1 MKTTSLNS
9 KNLQLAF
16 DVGHSSIGW
25 AVLKSGSSAAR
36 ANPEILGCGAVV
48 FGADDCLA
56 SKRRAFRRQRRHTRS
71 TRQRI
76 ARMEKLLGHLGVM
89 THEQLVA
96 KHQQPQKIDPK
107 NTGGHPAP
115 WLLAARVLASQVP
128 GHLCKTWPELW
139 DVVRWYAHNRGY
151 DGNARWSSVAHS
163 ALSAAELE
171 ELKADTEKEKHA
183 VDLMDKYK
191 TKTMA
196 ETVFADLF
204 DEFGVRDPLS
214 APERLP
220 FLKKYFKGNQCAFPR
235 HIVTAEVQ
243 RILAAHRGALPCCDD
258 RLIRL
263 LLATSLSEEDRA
275 FLDGIGILLPQ
286 RYEGGLLFGQ
296 LVPRF
301 DNRMIGEC
309 PITGAHVPA
318 RNTAEFLDFRW
329 VMTLANIRIGFGDE
343 TYGED
348 HARLRPLDP
357 AERRKID
364 ARVRALGFL
373 KVDPDKVNPTS
384 GVMKLGRN
392 ELREIVIKEIGC
404 DRHNL
409 DTLLLHPDAHES
421 LRHVPIRGST
431 VAFRTAWRAFD
442 PPADR
447 DITRNGTKRREYLDD
462 PLRQRFLIQLLRGKS
477 LTPAAMIAQLEKIGS
492 GRGAIIA
499 ERIRLSVTEEC
510 SDKHGKLNAGKLH
523 ELMTAEF
530 RAEKLKGRARFSRE
544 KLREA
549 FQQVFD
555 PTKPLHPLEKGG
567 CLEQTDEVKR
577 RALEKP
583 LSHQTNNHLVR
594 HRLLILAGN
603 QHMRNAGKRKEGL
616 LDHIIREFA
625 GGDKSRI
632 ARITI
637 ELARD
642 LQQMSGMTNKEK
654 AKELTIQLK
663 NHHDIS
669 ATLADKLS
677 EQRNERGEPFVIT
690 ATLIRKA
697 RVADDLGWEC
707 PYTGR
712 TFEPGDLVHRRYDRD
727 HIIPRSQRLSD
738 ALEAMVITSRE
749 INAIKDNRTALQF
762 IRAMNEP
769 ENGSTKARLGIRTEG
784 QFRDFVDNLKTKGGH
799 STDVRRRDLRKK
811 FLLLEKYEEKQFT
824 PGDLTKT
831 SHIGKL
837 GAQQLEAAFL
847 DLPEAERP
855 PVIAI
860 TGAVTKTFR
869 DRSWKLLPLL
879 GAANEQVT
887 KALNEGE
894 QRRLA
899 GGDFNPKET
908 IRNITHSHHALDA
921 IALALVTTRIVPPG
935 HRSLNG
941 DLARFIVKGKLSDGE
956 RAEFEKLIA
965 QVRLPRFY
973 QWRPQNELFV
983 LDLDEQIKE
992 QIRARLAEKRVVQHI
1007 PADMSGLKVEENTRG
1022 IVRRDHGRVFLHQ
1035 RTRDEKT
1042 RKLKLKETDEAAGKL
1057 IGINPPSGHSRLRQ
1071 QRGVRVISDNFGV
1084 AILDHATDQKERF
1097 VIIPWHKVWHR
1108 LGGLREKNGGKKP
1121 RVLRIGSL
1129 VEVPNKSGRS
1139 DYRGLWMI
1147 RGAQF
1152 NQKQG
1157 FLVDL
1162 SAPDVIEYRVPG
1174 RKDCKQNVQLE
1185 TLVTG
1190 GLKVIATRLTGKP
1203 SHATP
1208 TEAENASSI
1217 TAVA

>member
-1 MKTTSLNS
+1 MNS
-9 KNLQLAF
+9 TRRNLRDLELSF

-25 AVLKSGSSAAR
+25 AAFQGSVSVPL
-36 ANPEILGCGAVV
+36 ANPSLLGCGAVI

-76 ARMEKLLGHLGVM
+76 SRIEKFLAHLGVM
-89 THEQLVA
+89 TPEQLAA
-96 KHQQPQKIDPK
+96 KHQQPKKIDPK

-115 WLLAARVLASQVP
+115 WLLAARVLASSSTRK
-128 GHLCKTWPELW
+128 HLCKTWPDLW
-139 DVVRWYAHNRGY
+139 DVLRWYAHNRGY

-163 ALSAAELE
+163 ALSATELE

-183 VDLMDKYK
+183 VELMDKHK
-191 TKTMA
+191 TQTMA

-204 DEFGVRDPLS
+204 AEFGVSDPLTV
-214 APERLP
+214 PERLP
-220 FLKKYFKGNQCAFPR
+220 FLQKYFKGNQCAFPR
-235 HIVTAEVQ
+235 HIVTTEVQ
-243 RILAAHRGALPCCDD
+243 RILEAHRDALPSCDD
-258 RLIRL
+258 RLIQL
-263 LLATSLSEEDRA
+263 LLAPNLSEDDRA
-275 FLDGIGILLPQ
+275 FLDGIGIRLPK
-286 RYEGGLLFGQ
+286 RYQGGLLFGQ

-301 DNRMIGEC
+301 DNRIIGKC
-309 PITGAHVPA
+309 SITGAHVPTKNSA
-318 RNTAEFLDFRW
+318 AFLDFRW
-329 VMTLANIRIGFGDE
+329 AMTLANVRIGFVDK

-348 HARLRPLDP
+348 HAKLRPLN
-357 AERRKID
+357 ASERRKID
-364 ARVRALGFL
+364 VRSRALGFL
-373 KVDPDKVNPTS
+373 KVEPDKVSATS
-384 GVMKLGRN
+384 GLMKPGRN
-392 ELREIVIKEIGC
+392 ELREIVIEETGC

-409 DTLLLHPDAHES
+409 DTLLLHPDARES
-421 LRHVPIRGST
+421 LRQIPPVRGST
-431 VAFRTAWRAFD
+431 VAFRAAWRAFD
-442 PPADR
+442 PPTER
-447 DITRNGTKRREYLDD
+447 EINRNGDKRIEYLDD
-462 PLRQRFLIQLLRGKS
+462 PLRQRFVIQLLRGKS
-477 LTPAAMIAQLEKIGS
+477 LTLAAMIAQLDKIGNP
-492 GRGAIIA
+492 RAAVIA
-499 ERIRLSVTEEC
+499 ERIRLSVAEEC
-510 SDKHGKLNAGKLH
+510 TDKRGKLNAEKLD
-523 ELMTAEF
+523 ELLTAEF
-530 RAEKLKGRARFSRE
+530 HVEKLKGRARFSCE

-549 FQQVFD
+549 VQQIFH

-567 CLEQTDEVKR
+567 CLEQIDEVKR
-577 RALEKP
+577 RAIEQP
-583 LSHQTNNHLVR
+583 LAEQTNNHLVR
-594 HRLLILAGN
+594 HRLLIL
-603 QHMRNAGKRKEGL
+603 RRL
-616 LDHIIREFA
+616 LDDLIAEYAPGEKR
-625 GGDKSRI
+625 RI
-632 ARITI
+632 GRITMEI
-637 ELARD
+637 ARD
-642 LQQMSGMTNKEK
+642 LQTMSGKDREAQK
-654 AKELTIQLK
+654 KELYKQLK
-663 NHHDIS
+663 NHHDVS
-669 ATLADKLS
+669 AALAEKLS
-677 EQRNERGEPFVIT
+677 EQRNERGQPFVIT
-690 ATLIRKA
+690 ASLIRKA

-712 TFEPGDLVHRRYDRD
+712 TFEPGDLVHRSYDKD

-738 ALEAMVITSRE
+738 ALEAMIITSRE
-749 INAIKDNRTALQF
+749 INAMKGNRTALQF

-769 ENGSTKARLGIRTEG
+769 ENAAIKTRLGIRTEA
-784 QFRDFVDNLKTKGGH
+784 QFREFVDKLRTKGGH
-799 STDVRRRDLRKK
+799 PADVRRRDLRKK

-847 DLPEAERP
+847 DLDEAERP
-855 PVIAI
+855 PIIAV

-869 DRSWKLLPLL
+869 DRSWKLLSLL

-887 KALNEGE
+887 KALIEGE

-908 IRNITHSHHALDA
+908 IRNITHLHHALDA
-921 IALALVTTRIVPPG
+921 IALALVTTRVVPPG

-965 QVRLPRFY
+965 QFRLPRFY

-983 LDLDEQIKE
+983 LELEESIKE

-1022 IVRRDHGRVFLHQ
+1022 IVRRDDGRVFLRQ

-1042 RKLKLKETDEAAGKL
+1042 GKLKLKETDEASGKL
-1057 IGINPPSGHSRLRQ
+1057 IGANPPSGHSRLQQ

-1084 AILDHATDQKERF
+1084 AILDHAVDAKERF

-1108 LGGLREKNGGKKP
+1108 LRELREKNGGKKP
-1121 RVLRIGSL
+1121 RILRIGSL
-1129 VEVPNKSGRS
+1129 IEVPNKSGRS

-1174 RKDCKQNVQLE
+1174 RKDCKQNVQLG
-1185 TLVTG
+1185 TLVAG
-1190 GLKVIATRLTGKP
+1190 GLKIISTRLTGKP
-1203 SHATP
+1203 SSAAL
-1208 TEAENASSI
+1208 AEVGDETFTVRLA
-1217 TAVA
+1217 